1 MSCSVCASIVRL
13 SRVSKA
19 YVESWG
25 VVTDGGSKRVGGGC
39 TEGVVDTQCGRVGG
53 GGHVV
58 GAGEVESTE
67 EVSSKGT
74 GEVEAKG
81 LVGPVAGEGGVVGG
95 AEVMVG
101 GEGLLPGGV
110 GGGEDFLMGDTAL
123 YSNM

>member
-1 MSCSVCASIVRL
+1 M
-13 SRVSKA
+13 
-19 YVESWG
+19 
-25 VVTDGGSKRVGGGC
+25 
-39 TEGVVDTQCGRVGG
+39 
-53 GGHVV
+53 V
-58 GAGEVESTE
+58 GAGEVESAE

-110 GGGEDFLMGDTAL
+110 GGGEEAL
-123 YSNM
+123 DGGGAGGVLVGGILYCTFDCCS